1 MPSALHPTPH
11 TSRLTPPTSHLKL
24 HTSRFSLSLGLQTD
38 DLVQFFQNKIDT
50 VDFLIQQ
57 KASQEEKI
65 CGILHFISET
75 ELEGFRSK
83 YKRIFQRLLAVKQQI
98 QTIRDNFE
106 ALLTSQNS
114 QKQVEQ
120 TNQLNWMTRITVAV
134 LPMNL
139 VAGLFGMNVPVPMQ
153 GSALPVYL

>member
-1 MPSALHPTPH
+1 M
-11 TSRLTPPTSHLKL
+11 
-24 HTSRFSLSLGLQTD
+24 SLGLQTD
-38 DLVQFFQNKIDT
+38 DLQQFFQNKIDT
-50 VDFLIQQ
+50 VEFLIEQ

-65 CGILHFISET
+65 CGMLNFISET
-75 ELEGFRSK
+75 DLKGFCSK

-98 QTIRDNFE
+98 QTIRSNFDV
-106 ALLTSQNS
+106 LLSSQNS

-153 GSALPVYL
+153 GRALPMYL

>member
-1 MPSALHPTPH
+1 
-11 TSRLTPPTSHLKL
+11 
-24 HTSRFSLSLGLQTD
+24 LSLGLQTD

-57 KASQEEKI
+57 KSSQEEKI

-75 ELEGFRSK
+75 ELKEFCSK
-83 YKRIFQRLLAVKQQI
+83 YKRISQRLIAVKQQI

-106 ALLTSQNS
+106 ALLASQNS

-134 LPMNL
+134 LPLNL

-153 GSALPVYL
+153 GSALPMFL

>member
-1 MPSALHPTPH
+1 M
-11 TSRLTPPTSHLKL
+11 
-24 HTSRFSLSLGLQTD
+24 QTD

-50 VDFLIQQ
+50 VAFLIQK
-57 KASQEEKI
+57 KACQEEKI
-65 CGILHFISET
+65 CGMLNFISET
-75 ELEGFRSK
+75 DLKGFRSK
-83 YKRIFQRLLAVKQQI
+83 YNRIFQRLLAVKQQI
-98 QTIRDNFE
+98 QTIRSNFE
-106 ALLTSQNS
+106 VLLASQNS

-153 GSALPVYL
+153 GSALPMYL

>member
-1 MPSALHPTPH
+1 M
-11 TSRLTPPTSHLKL
+11 
-24 HTSRFSLSLGLQTD
+24 SLGLQTD
-38 DLVQFFQNKIDT
+38 DLQQFFQNKIDT
-50 VDFLIQQ
+50 VEFLIEQ

-65 CGILHFISET
+65 CGMLNFISET
-75 ELEGFRSK
+75 ELKEFRSK
-83 YKRIFQRLLAVKQQI
+83 YKRIFKRLLAVKQQI
-98 QTIRDNFE
+98 QTIRSNFE
-106 ALLTSQNS
+106 VLLNSQNS

-153 GSALPVYL
+153 GSALPMFL